1 MKTGNLMDRTYRVAA
16 VLLLV
21 LLCAAC
27 SPKLVRGESPM
38 VRISELSHQDGDVGL
53 QLSIRNV
60 NDEALDIL
68 QVDLELSTEDQ
79 AMLVYGR
86 PASININANGTETW
100 TIDSA
105 ESDTTRQ
112 RLDALQ
118 SGEIKSLPYKLE
130 GTIDTRESGRLRFEY
145 EGHLYPLPG
154 RPGHFR

>member
-1 MKTGNLMDRTYRVAA
+1 MNNKYPRVVA

-21 LLCAAC
+21 TLVAAC
-27 SPKLVRGESPM
+27 GPKMIRGESPM
-38 VRISELSHQDGDVGL
+38 VRISELSHQDSIVDL
-53 QLSIRNV
+53 HLNIRNV

-68 QVDLELSTEDQ
+68 ELDFSLSTDDQ
-79 AMLVYGR
+79 QLLIFNG

-100 TIDSA
+100 SA
-105 ESDTTRQ
+105 DIVESDTTRQ

-130 GTIDTRESGRLRFEY
+130 GSINSRDSGRVRFEH

-154 RPGHFR
+154 RAGHFR

>member
-1 MKTGNLMDRTYRVAA
+1 MDNKYPRVLA

-21 LLCAAC
+21 MLVSAC
-27 SPKLVRGESPM
+27 GPKLIRGESPM
-38 VRISELSHQDGDVGL
+38 VRISELSHQDSIVSL
-53 QLSIRNV
+53 QLNFRNV
-60 NDEALDIL
+60 NDEALDL
-68 QVDLELSTEDQ
+68 LELDFSLSSDDQ
-79 AMLVYGR
+79 QLLLYTGPV
-86 PASININANGTETW
+86 SVNINANGTETW
-100 TIDSA
+100 SVDIV

-130 GTIDTRESGRLRFEY
+130 GSISSQESGRLRFEY